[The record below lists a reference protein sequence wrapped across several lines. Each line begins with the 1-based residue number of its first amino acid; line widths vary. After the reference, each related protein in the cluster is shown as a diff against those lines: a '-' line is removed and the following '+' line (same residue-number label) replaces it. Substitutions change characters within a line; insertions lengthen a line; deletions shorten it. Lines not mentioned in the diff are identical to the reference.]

1 MIAIPNS
8 PKSFS
13 FWVKYLFTTLSI
25 LLLSVSLSYS
35 QQQIKQHNVKD
46 RIDVGGGQ
54 FVEILQIRGSGQN
67 EEWYVQYYRG
77 QVAESTPRW
86 ENSESLKIAEQR
98 ILDRNKQET
107 TPNNTPAKNMVD
119 KAPQKNNNKVAVDNA
134 DCSFNPPAPGVLSTD
149 KFSIGLAK
157 RKIYDTYAKNVNG
170 TGMAPLKVGVTFI
183 SISAGVP
190 YKNTVSV
197 DPGRGAERKYDG
209 APVGATLYPVFS
221 KHITCE
227 QYRDATNKTSVEG
240 SSVCF
245 KNKDGNWAC
254 PILGFPKTTSL

>member
-1 MIAIPNS
+1 MVILNS
-8 PKSFS
+8 SKLFS
-13 FWVKYLFTTLSI
+13 CQVKYLFAVASTFLLSI
-25 LLLSVSLSYS
+25 SLSYS
-35 QQQIKQHNVKD
+35 QIKHTVKD

-77 QVAESTPRW
+77 QAPESTPRW

-98 ILDRNKQET
+98 ILDRNKQDA
-107 TPNNTPAKNMVD
+107 PPVNASAKNIAD
-119 KAPQKNNNKVAVDNA
+119 KDPQKNNNPAANDNVN
-134 DCSFNPPAPGVLSTD
+134 CSFTPPAPAVSSTD
-149 KFSIGLAK
+149 NFSTGLAK

-170 TGMAPLKVGVTFI
+170 TGMAPLKVGVTFT
-183 SISAGVP
+183 SFSTGTP

-209 APVGATLYPVFS
+209 APVGAMLYPVFS
-221 KHITCE
+221 KHVICE
-227 QYRDATNKTSVEG
+227 QYRDATNRSSVEG
-240 SSVCF
+240 SYVCF

-254 PILGFPKTTSL
+254 PILGFPKTKAL